1 MEVKIYQIKDIEKTP
16 YAFLGYRAAKVSGF
30 SMNDY
35 AEVYQTTTAKTN
47 VFEALEDIF
56 TTFNIRRPKDF
67 KGHSLSVSD
76 IVAIE
81 DQLYY
86 CDSWEWVKL

>member
-1 MEVKIYQIKDIEKTP
+1 MEVKIYQIKDIENTP

-35 AEVYQTTTAKTN
+35 AEVYQTTTAKGESD
-47 VFEALEDIF
+47 VVLERIF
-56 TTFNIRRPKDF
+56 RQFNIEKPNDF

-76 IVAIE
+76 IVE
-81 DQLYY
+81 LDGVKYY